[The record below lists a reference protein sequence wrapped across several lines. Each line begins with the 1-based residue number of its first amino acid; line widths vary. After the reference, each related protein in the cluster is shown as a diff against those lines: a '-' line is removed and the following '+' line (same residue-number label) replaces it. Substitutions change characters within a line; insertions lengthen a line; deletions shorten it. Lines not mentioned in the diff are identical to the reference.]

1 MAVAAFSQSL
11 PYLRSWLFRW
21 VSGSWFRRQLG
32 PPAPR
37 PAFEDM
43 AVVQE
48 AVEHGGDGRAGAAAS
63 SPVLNRAVPSDQQ
76 ARPFATA
83 PRHLQ
88 PLSCSCVPSPS
99 P

>member
-48 AVEHGGDGRAGAAAS
+48 AVEHGGDGRAVAEGA
-63 SPVLNRAVPSDQQ
+63 SPVLNRAVSSYPR
-76 ARPFATA
+76 ARAFVTGHDNRPQTFF
-83 PRHLQ
+83 
-88 PLSCSCVPSPS
+88 SCGSSS
-99 P
+99 TE